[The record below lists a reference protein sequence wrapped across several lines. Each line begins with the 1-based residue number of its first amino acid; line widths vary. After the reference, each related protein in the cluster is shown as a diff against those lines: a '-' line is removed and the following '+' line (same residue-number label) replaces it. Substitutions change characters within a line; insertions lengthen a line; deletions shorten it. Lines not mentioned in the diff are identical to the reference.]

1 MKEREFEW
9 GHSKRYNDFPTHF
22 KSKFAGRVQKV
33 SVDAGFTCPNR
44 DGRKALNGCSYCNNK
59 TFKPGYCRLEKTIAE
74 QIQQGIDFF
83 SGKYPTMRYLA
94 YFQSYSNTYAELSV
108 LKEKYEEALSHP
120 KILGLV
126 LGTRPDCIDAEILDY
141 LQELSKKY
149 YVMIE
154 FGVESVKDSTLD
166 RINRGHT
173 FAEAKHAIE
182 ETARKGIHN
191 CAHLILGLPG
201 EDRND
206 FLNQARVISQLPVE
220 NLKLHQLQIHKGT
233 RMSVEYKQSP
243 EDFNLFDADEY
254 IELIIDYL
262 ELLNPSIIVERFVSQ
277 SPRDL
282 LIAPQW
288 GLKNF
293 EFVDKLN
300 KRLEERDTWQGRLYI
315 PSIV

>member
-282 LIAPQW
+282 LIAPKW